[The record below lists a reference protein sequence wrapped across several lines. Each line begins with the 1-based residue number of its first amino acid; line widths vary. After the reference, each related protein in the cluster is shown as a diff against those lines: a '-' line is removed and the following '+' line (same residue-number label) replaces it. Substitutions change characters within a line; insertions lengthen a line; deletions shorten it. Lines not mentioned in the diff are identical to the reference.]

1 MMIQFDTLGHI
12 NIVVDDIEEATEFY
26 RELFGAVPIQDF
38 PHFRNNG
45 FAKSA
50 GFLSEP
56 EQVDVTV
63 RFLQLPTK
71 EGVMIELMQYF
82 TPVGRVI
89 VHYKKPNDMNCL
101 GHIAFRIK
109 NIDAAF
115 NHVKNIKGVRFISD
129 SEQYK
134 PYKIDNI
141 KSDEFTFFDKK
152 LEEDP
157 AEKKKVRDIVGN
169 IRFFYIVDKYGI
181 QWELEEGHSDIGSE

>member
-1 MMIQFDTLGHI
+1 MIQFDTFGHI
-12 NIVVDDIEEATEFY
+12 SIVVDNIEEATEFY

-38 PHFRNNG
+38 PHFKNNG

-50 GFLSEP
+50 GFMNDP
-56 EQVDVTV
+56 EQIDVTV

-71 EGVMIELMQYF
+71 EGVIIELMQYF
-82 TPVGRVI
+82 NLLGRVI
-89 VHYKKPNDMNCL
+89 KHYKKTNDMNCL

-109 NIDAAF
+109 NIDEAF
-115 NHVKNIKGVRFISD
+115 NHVKNIKGIRFISD

-141 KSDEFTFFDKK
+141 KPEEFIFFDKK

-157 AEKKKVRDIVGN
+157 AEKEKVCEIIGK

-181 QWELEEGHSDIGSE
+181 QWELEEGHSDIGSD

>member
-1 MMIQFDTLGHI
+1 MIQFDTLGHI

-89 VHYKKPNDMNCL
+89 EQYKKPNDMNCL

-134 PYKIDNI
+134 PDKIDNI
-141 KSDEFTFFDKK
+141 KTEEFIFFDKK
-152 LEEDP
+152 LEEILP
-157 AEKKKVRDIVGN
+157 KRKKCAT
-169 IRFFYIVDKYGI
+169 
-181 QWELEEGHSDIGSE
+181 

>member
-1 MMIQFDTLGHI
+1 MIQFDTLGHI

-38 PHFRNNG
+38 PHFRNSG

-50 GFLSEP
+50 GFLSHP

-89 VHYKKPNDMNCL
+89 EQYKKPNDMNCL

-141 KSDEFTFFDKK
+141 KTEDFIFFDKK
-152 LEEDP
+152 LEGDS
-157 AEKKKVRDIVGN
+157 AEKQKVRDIVGN

-181 QWELEEGHSDIGSE
+181 QWELEEGHSDIGSH

>member
-1 MMIQFDTLGHI
+1 MIQFDTLGHI
-12 NIVVDDIEEATEFY
+12 NVVVNDIEEATEFY
-26 RELFGAVPIQDF
+26 RDLFGAVPIQDF
-38 PHFRNNG
+38 PHFKNNG

-50 GFLSEP
+50 GFLSDP
-56 EQVDVTV
+56 DHVDVTV

-82 TPVGRVI
+82 QPTGQVVE
-89 VHYKKPNDMNCL
+89 HYKKPNDMNCL

-109 NIDAAF
+109 NIDEAF
-115 NHVKNIKGVRFISD
+115 MHVKNIKGVRLISD

-141 KSDEFTFFDKK
+141 KPQEFSFFDKK
-152 LEEDP
+152 LESDP
-157 AEKKKVRDIVGN
+157 VEKEKVCGIIGK

-181 QWELEEGHSDIGSE
+181 QWEFEEGHTDIGSD